1 LAALFSNPQNSSPDL
16 VMAKILELSANP
28 RTSSG
33 TGAVN
38 RMRKA
43 GRIPAIIYGKKH
55 ANQSLEL
62 DTKAFSKILSQS
74 ASDNILV
81 NLKITGEKAESL
93 ALVQE
98 VQHDYLRGG
107 ILHVDFHAV
116 AADEEIH
123 ASVPIVL
130 QGVAVAEKKG
140 GVMEHIIHS
149 LEVHCL
155 PKDLPETLP
164 LEVSSLEVG
173 ESKHVSDL
181 KLPEGVTTKI
191 SATLVVALLK
201 EPTVIEEP
209 TPAAP
214 AEGAAAAPAAGAAAP
229 AAGAAAPAAA
239 AGAKP
244 AAAAAP
250 AKK

>member
-1 LAALFSNPQNSSPDL
+1 
-16 VMAKILELSANP
+16 MAKILELSASP
-28 RTSSG
+28 RTDIGSG
-33 TGAVN
+33 SVN

-43 GRIPAIIYGKKH
+43 GRIPAVIYGKKH
-55 ANQSLEL
+55 ANKSLEL
-62 DTKAFSKILSQS
+62 ETKAFSKLLQNS

-81 NLKITGEKAESL
+81 NLKIAGESGEAL

-116 AADEEIH
+116 AADEDIH

-130 QGVAVAEKKG
+130 VGSAAAEKKG
-140 GVMEHIIHS
+140 GIVEHVIHS

-155 PKDLPETLP
+155 PKDLPETL
-164 LEVSSLEVG
+164 SLDIGSLDVG

-191 SATLVVALLK
+191 SPGLVVVLLK
-201 EPTVIEEP
+201 EPVVAEEP
-209 TPAAP
+209 AAAAAP
-214 AEGAAAAPAAGAAAP
+214 AEGAAAPAAGAAAP
-229 AAGAAAPAAA
+229 AAGAAAAPA

-244 AAAAAP
+244 AAAP